1 MFVYKKTET
10 IEYVKKV
17 FYIIR
22 KIQTL
27 RVNNLR
33 LFRIHNA
40 KFSGYYL
47 YFWLDG
53 VIAPN
58 QTKFPKACHL
68 AGYPPPPPLIRIH
81 TCAYQGR
88 GTSRVLDTSILI
100 WSPKLCVQTKE
111 KLMQTNIRYLI
122 KSSTQ
127 LCLHNLRHSSYI
139 HVKHNPEFLIWLLDW
154 PFLHITMYYLY
165 NIIDFFCGNPN

>member
-1 MFVYKKTET
+1 MRNFQGIICTFGLTE
-10 IEYVKKV
+10 
-17 FYIIR
+17 
-22 KIQTL
+22 L
-27 RVNNLR
+27 L
-33 LFRIHNA
+33 
-40 KFSGYYL
+40 
-47 YFWLDG
+47 
-53 VIAPN
+53 P
-58 QTKFPKACHL
+58 QTKQNFPKL
-68 AGYPPPPPLIRIH
+68 AISQDTPRPSPPLIRIH

-88 GTSRVLDTSILI
+88 GTSRVLDASILI

-127 LCLHNLRHSSYI
+127 LCLHNLSHSSCI